1 MSSKYRRFIKPLVL
15 CQAPSELF
23 PSAEKIFWMESKDL
37 EGYPGHFYIGYIK
50 SPMSIHPINEKNM
63 LIHPYNELLIFSGTN
78 PEDILDLG
86 GEVSVILGEEREE
99 YLVTEPSVI
108 VIPKD
113 LPHGPIKINK
123 LNSTM
128 VHIALADSPV
138 YEAQI
143 KECDGKIGGGRR
155 YARLVKRLTTSKTAY
170 EGYLCEGPITIDERG
185 VMDLR
190 AIGPGEAYQIVQMHP
205 EDLEGVNISF
215 SWEFFKT
222 TGVWMSTKLAHVHPE
237 PELLIAIG
245 LDPNNIYNL
254 GASIEFWFGS
264 EREVYVIDKPTV
276 ITIPRP
282 WIPHTP
288 VVTQR
293 VDRPFA
299 FMLTCPGR
307 YTRAGYVETGDD
319 V

>member
-1 MSSKYRRFIKPLVL
+1 YKFRNLIKPLREGGV
-15 CQAPSELF
+15 PVELL
-23 PSAEKIFWMESKDL
+23 PREKFFWMESKDL
-37 EGYPGHFYIGYIK
+37 EGYPGHFYIGYIIE
-50 SPMSIHPINEKNM
+50 PRTLHPIDEK
-63 LIHPYNELLIFSGTN
+63 LAVKHPYDELLIFAGTN
-78 PEDILDLG
+78 SEDILDLG
-86 GEVSVILGEEREE
+86 AEVSAVIGEEGEE
-99 YLVTEPSVI
+99 HVITEPSVLI
-108 VIPKD
+108 VPKNV
-113 LPHGPIKINK
+113 PHGPIKI
-123 LNSTM
+123 
-128 VHIALADSPV
+128 
-138 YEAQI
+138 
-143 KECDGKIGGGRR
+143 GKIKRPIIHVALCDAPEYRAEFKKRDIRMQGTK
-155 YARLVKRLTTSKTAY
+155 YSKLVKRLTTSKTAY
-170 EGYLCEGPITIDERG
+170 EGYLKEGPITIDERG

-264 EREVYVIDKPTV
+264 EREVYVIDKPV
-276 ITIPRP
+276 AITIPRP

-299 FMLTCPGR
+299 FMLICPGR
-307 YTRAGYVETGDD
+307 YTRAGYVETGWD

>member
-1 MSSKYRRFIKPLVL
+1 MSYKYRRFIKPLRVGE
-15 CQAPSELF
+15 APVDLL
-23 PSAEKIFWMESKDL
+23 PPEKFFWAESKDL
-37 EGYPGHFYIGYIK
+37 EGYPGHFYIGYVTE
-50 SPMSIHPINEKNM
+50 PRTLHPTNEK
-63 LIHPYNELLIFSGTN
+63 LAVKHPYDELLIFAGINTD
-78 PEDILDLG
+78 DILDLG
-86 GEVSVILGEEREE
+86 AEISVMIGEEGEE
-99 YLVTEPSVI
+99 HIIKDPSVVI
-108 VIPKD
+108 VPKD
-113 LPHGPIKINK
+113 VFHGPIKVNK
-123 LNSTM
+123 LERPI
-128 VHIALADSPV
+128 VHIALCDAPEYKTEFKRRER
-138 YEAQI
+138 YEAKGTKYSRLI
-143 KECDGKIGGGRR
+143 KK
-155 YARLVKRLTTSKTAY
+155 LTTSKTAY
-170 EGYLCEGPITIDERG
+170 EGYLHEGPITIDERG

-222 TGVWMSTKLAHVHPE
+222 TGVWMSTRLAHVHPE

-276 ITIPRP
+276 ISIPRA

-299 FMLTCPGR
+299 FMLVCPGR
-307 YTRAGYVETGDD
+307 YTRAGYVETGWD